1 MRKII
6 NDMTVND
13 FKGYD
18 CIQITQILRGKL
30 FIYVD
35 CLLSDNY
42 DWMKEDEFRQIID
55 FIIDYMKMTIKYIK
69 IFKTKT
75 DKVQFFY
82 SISLNFLVFIRIN

>member
-69 IFKTKT
+69 MFKTKT
-75 DKVQFFY
+75 DKVQFFLFNFFKFF
-82 SISLNFLVFIRIN
+82 SIYQD